1 MRRTI
6 FDLKRST
13 DSARGHHDPDVVQAS
28 CSHEVNQTRPTP
40 AAPELSTQIP
50 YDSQQHSDGKSR
62 EYNTEFGHNFYH
74 QVHVT

>member
-1 MRRTI
+1 MHHKMRRTM

-40 AAPELSTQIP
+40 AAPELFVPISAKTSSGEP
-50 YDSQQHSDGKSR
+50 KLAPPD
-62 EYNTEFGHNFYH
+62 
-74 QVHVT
+74 